1 MIGTEIGWPLAL
13 VLGLSLV
20 LGAGAAQGQSDDAT
34 PATTS
39 NQKARPARDT
49 AEGGDPESI
58 PEDEAVP
65 GAVPG
70 QAALPEDDE
79 SMVPEAIREAIENQ
93 DSVHATMDRFVPTEK
108 LSEDRAVSF
117 PNDI

>member
-1 MIGTEIGWPLAL
+1 MIGTEIGWSLAL

-20 LGAGAAQGQSDDAT
+20 LGAGAAQSQNDDAT

-39 NQKARPARDT
+39 SSQGAPAAQDT
-49 AEGGDPESI
+49 SGAEDPESI
-58 PEDEAVP
+58 PEDELVP
-65 GAVPG
+65 EPG
-70 QAALPEDDE
+70 ALPEDDE